1 MLQIILFHCGLTFS
15 FIYSGFDV
23 KLFDL
28 YVVKPINL
36 FFYGFVF
43 GLCLESSF
51 PGQDY
56 INIYIFLFLMV
67 FIFLILTFFY
77 ILFFVWN
84 LFGI

>member
-1 MLQIILFHCGLTFS
+1 MLQIILFHCGLTFG

-23 KLFDL
+23 RLFNL

-56 INIYIFLFLMV
+56 INIYILF
-67 FIFLILTFFY
+67 ILCGFYTFNINFFY
-77 ILFFVWN
+77 ILVFV
-84 LFGI
+84 